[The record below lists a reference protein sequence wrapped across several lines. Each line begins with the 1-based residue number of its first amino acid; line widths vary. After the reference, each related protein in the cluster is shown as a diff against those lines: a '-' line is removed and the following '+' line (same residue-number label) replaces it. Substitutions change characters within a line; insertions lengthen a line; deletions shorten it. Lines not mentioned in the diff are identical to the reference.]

1 MIIQLIKQIRYNL
14 IYDSIDL
21 PRPSDTTLDTLSKL
35 EGWTLKVF
43 LIILSSDCNPTS
55 ALNNSSVT
63 IFLVIPPH
71 AIWRIPHND
80 RNIII
85 TL

>member
-55 ALNNSSVT
+55 AMNNSSIT
-63 IFLVIPPH
+63 KKLWSFLLIQFGGY
-71 AIWRIPHND
+71 
-80 RNIII
+80 RN
-85 TL
+85 